1 MKNLTNDTIIHK
13 NINGTEFIQFKKL
26 LEYPKLKHGYTLRKN
41 NINIQVKDEDKT
53 ELIGSYK
60 KVANALEFDYR
71 NILKPHQTHT
81 DRVEVANN
89 VEEKVLVIVEQKQ
102 VSKENDID
110 IKLKNLTIEVNT
122 PLSVKIIDY
131 LDSAVSDEVLANL
144 KLDTSGVNVTEPGT
158 YNYTVTYK
166 KKVYQGII
174 VVKEKEVNTNT
185 LQSITLKTVNINVGT
200 ALPTDVSNYVIE
212 PLTDDIK
219 ATMLIDLSKVN
230 VNKAGSY
237 QYTITYN
244 NSIYTGTIVVTET
257 QPTLSTDIKDQPTT
271 NPPEQTET
279 TTPKEEQ
286 TNTET
291 N

>member
-1 MKNLTNDTIIHK
+1 MDKHVRII
-13 NINGTEFIQFKKL
+13 TVTALSL
-26 LEYPKLKHGYTLRKN
+26 LGVLCIASGVMYSSL
-41 NINIQVKDEDKT
+41 Q
-53 ELIGSYK
+53 
-60 KVANALEFDYR
+60 
-71 NILKPHQTHT
+71 
-81 DRVEVANN
+81 ANN
-89 VEEKVLVIVEQKQ
+89 VEEKVLVVVEQKQ

-144 KLDTSGVNVTEPGT
+144 KLDTSEVNVTEPGT

-166 KKVYQGII
+166 KKTYQGII
-174 VVKEKEVNTNT
+174 IVKEKEVTNNT

-230 VNKAGSY
+230 VNTAGNY

-257 QPTLSTDIKDQPTT
+257 QPTLSTNIGDTPQEEPTQT
-271 NPPEQTET
+271 PPAT
-279 TTPKEEQ
+279 TTPTEEQ
-286 TNTET
+286 TTTQT

>member
-1 MKNLTNDTIIHK
+1 MDKHVRII
-13 NINGTEFIQFKKL
+13 TVTALSL
-26 LEYPKLKHGYTLRKN
+26 LG
-41 NINIQVKDEDKT
+41 
-53 ELIGSYK
+53 
-60 KVANALEFDYR
+60 
-71 NILKPHQTHT
+71 ILCIASGVMYSSLQ
-81 DRVEVANN
+81 ANN
-89 VEEKVLVIVEQKQ
+89 VEEKVLVVVEQKQ

-144 KLDTSGVNVTEPGT
+144 KLDTSEVNVTEPGT

-166 KKVYQGII
+166 KKTYQGII
-174 VVKEKEVNTNT
+174 IVKEKEVTNNT

-230 VNKAGSY
+230 VNTAGNY

-257 QPTLSTDIKDQPTT
+257 QPTLSTNIGEEPTPT
-271 NPPEQTET
+271 PNPNPNPTPTPTPEETPEQT
-279 TTPKEEQ
+279 
-286 TNTET
+286 N
-291 N
+291 